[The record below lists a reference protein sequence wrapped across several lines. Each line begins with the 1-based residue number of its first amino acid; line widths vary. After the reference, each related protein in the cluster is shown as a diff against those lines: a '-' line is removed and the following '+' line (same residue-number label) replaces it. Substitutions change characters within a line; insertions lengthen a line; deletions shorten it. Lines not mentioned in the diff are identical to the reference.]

1 MRHPLKNNNSK
12 HYDNNG
18 KSAINELEKKL
29 SVSAMMGFVEGN
41 CFKYE
46 FRKDHKG
53 QKASD
58 EEKIKT
64 YKAYGDVLKYLLHK
78 GHKGLTV
85 SHALEL
91 EGIVYEA

>member
-18 KSAINELEKKL
+18 TSAIDELEKIL
-29 SVSAMMGFVEGN
+29 SVSAMMGYAEGN
-41 CFKYE
+41 IFKYE
-46 FRKDHKG
+46 FRKEYKG
-53 QKASD
+53 QKASE

-64 YKAYGDVLKYLLHK
+64 YKAYRDVLADLLHR
-78 GHKGLTV
+78 GHKGVTV

-91 EGIVYEA
+91 EGIEYD